1 MGPKLKFYMVYLAKD
16 DTIVATGSAEEC
28 AKQMRLKDVYCFYS
42 VISKVRN
49 GKCSRYEVIISDTD
63 TLEGDE

>member
-1 MGPKLKFYMVYLAKD
+1 MGAKPKFYMVYLAKD

-28 AKQMRLKDVYCFYS
+28 TKQLRLKNVHTFYS
-42 VISKVRN
+42 IMGKSRSGKLSK
-49 GKCSRYEVIISDTD
+49 YEVIISDSD

>member
-1 MGPKLKFYMVYLAKD
+1 MAKFYIVYLAVD

-28 AKQMRLKDVYCFYS
+28 AKQMGIKNARTFQS
-42 VISKVRN
+42 IISKART
-49 GKCSRYEVIISDTD
+49 GKRSKYEVIVSDSD

>member
-1 MGPKLKFYMVYLAKD
+1 MSKFYMVCLAKD

-28 AKQMRLKDVYCFYS
+28 TKQMGLKNNQAFRDIV
-42 VISKVRN
+42 SKSKL
-49 GKCSRYEVIISDTD
+49 GKNKKYEVIVSNSD